1 MATEFQVP
9 ELQVSKPAPDF
20 TLDGVQDGDFVQV
33 HLSDLRGQWVV
44 MFFYPLDFTFVCP
57 TEIKGFAGMLP
68 DLKALGATVLGVS
81 VDSKYSHQAW
91 QERDLGELGFPL
103 LADITKSVSRDYGV
117 LLEDQGIALRGTFI
131 IDPDGVLRYMT
142 VHELNVGRSTDE
154 TLRVLEALQSGG
166 LCPINWKKGEATL

>member
-1 MATEFQVP
+1 MTN
-9 ELQVSKPAPDF
+9 ELQAQTLQVTRPAPDF
-20 TLDGVQDGDFVQV
+20 KLEGVQDGEFVEV
-33 HLSDLRGQWVV
+33 RLSDLHGQWVV

-57 TEIKGFAGMLP
+57 TEIKGFAGISK
-68 DLKALGATVLGVS
+68 DLSDLNTVVIGVS
-81 VDSKYSHQAW
+81 TDSKYSHQAW
-91 QERDLGELGFPL
+91 QERDLGDLGFPL

-117 LLEDQGIALRGTFI
+117 LLEEQGVALRGTFI

-166 LCPINWKKGEATL
+166 LCPINWKRGDANL